1 MLLLLH
7 TCAAFMVVNIVIFLI
22 MLWLNP
28 IEDDNFIMTI
38 TLVMIEVLI
47 MRIIVAVVVVML
59 KTVLTVI

>member
-1 MLLLLH
+1 MLLMLH

-28 IEDDNFIMTI
+28 IEDDNYYISDDRGFNSED
-38 TLVMIEVLI
+38 L
-47 MRIIVAVVVVML
+47 VML